1 VTAIKPTLHMED
13 DLPFAEGQG
22 QTAGPG
28 TRRPKIY
35 DLRKETTRTTE
46 AAATAVVVV
55 PEKKKRKRVA
65 TVAHVAVKVKKRAQP
80 KAPEPSTAT
89 ARFERYQEEQPGNYW
104 RIPNE
109 ARQKDVLKVAL
120 QPQQQE
126 EAYLTV
132 LNKDNH
138 VSVVHSLVRLE
149 SELRPSYPVK
159 GKVAAF
165 VGEVRLGLATPN
177 LVVFEGEAEM
187 FSLAVFPRVKF
198 ASVVDYH
205 EVQEKVI
212 GWEGLPITLVA

>member
-1 VTAIKPTLHMED
+1 MGD
-13 DLPFAEGQG
+13 GLPFAGGQG

-28 TRRPKIY
+28 TRKIKIY
-35 DLRKETTRTTE
+35 DLRNEPVRITK
-46 AAATAVVVV
+46 AAATIVVVV
-55 PEKKKRKRVA
+55 PKKKKRKRVA
-65 TVAHVAVKVKKRAQP
+65 MVARVAVKVKKHAQP
-80 KAPEPSTAT
+80 KALEPSTAT
-89 ARFERYQEEQPGNYW
+89 ARFKRYEEEQPGNYW
-104 RIPNE
+104 RIPNK
-109 ARQKDVLKVAL
+109 ARQKEVLKVAL

-165 VGEVRLGLATPN
+165 VGEVRLGSATPN

-187 FSLAVFPRVKF
+187 FSPAVFPRVKF

-205 EVQEKVI
+205 EVQEEFL
-212 GWEGLPITLVA
+212 GWEGLPITLVV